1 MTDKPQEEPV
11 FLPLKLRCA
20 LQSSQSRATSSF
32 LKSMKSAL
40 KYSVPLMFGVLIA
53 NTHMGLAQERYMPPT
68 YRETMSA
75 PPAPLNPNWTPVD
88 EAYDGN
94 LGETPLEPAHP
105 FFDIDWSVLL
115 SGTHTGGTDAG
126 KNFVTL
132 TPEISFTHVAL
143 RGQYAFDIGGEFS
156 VSDDQVT
163 RLNDFSVGYAGTH
176 ELDAVTQIVS
186 SASLQVAQDDVN
198 APGVALNI
206 KETPQDL
213 DIQGEIGIIRQFGKF
228 VIDGR
233 ASTQRRYSSDTML
246 FGDLARSN
254 AERSFTQVGT
264 SLRLAYA
271 FSPEIGLFVQGDAGR
286 DWYDAAPASTGVKLD
301 ATEYG
306 VSGGATLNW
315 RNVIDL
321 ELSAGY
327 VVRQHVDA
335 SIADR
340 GEAVYG
346 VSATYTPN
354 DALTFTGTIDTTIR
368 PEDVTLSRQA
378 STEYNAS
385 GSISYAVAPWLALNM
400 TQTAGWVF
408 PETGVNTEYRYG
420 TGFGVE
426 AALNKNLSV
435 TANYLYSWAEV
446 LPSNEDPEFSHAATI
461 GIKYAR

>member
-1 MTDKPQEEPV
+1 MTDETQEEPV
-11 FLPLKLRCA
+11 FFSFSQRCV
-20 LQSSQSRATSSF
+20 LQNFQTRDFASV
-32 LKSMKSAL
+32 LYSMKSGL
-40 KYSVPLMFGVLIA
+40 KYSVPVVLGVLLA
-53 NTHMGLAQERYMPPT
+53 NPHIGLAQERYMPPI
-68 YRETMSA
+68 YRETVNA
-75 PPAPLNPNWTPVD
+75 TPAPLNENWTPID

-126 KNFVTL
+126 KNIVTL
-132 TPEISFTHVAL
+132 TPEMSFTHVAL

-156 VSDDQVT
+156 VSDEQVT

-176 ELDAVTQIVS
+176 ELDPVSQIVS
-186 SASLQVAQDDVN
+186 SASLQVTQDDVN
-198 APGVALNI
+198 APGVASNI
-206 KETPQDL
+206 KHTPHDL

-233 ASTQRRYSSDTML
+233 ASSYRHYSSDTIL

-286 DWYDAAPASTGVKLD
+286 DWYDAAPVPTGVKLD

-327 VVRQHVDA
+327 VVRQHVDT

-340 GEAVYG
+340 GEAVYS

-354 DALTFTGTIDTTIR
+354 DVLTFTGAIDTTIR
-368 PEDVTLSRQA
+368 PKDVTLSREA
-378 STEYNAS
+378 STEYNAT
-385 GSISYAVAPWLALNM
+385 GSISYAVARWLELNM
-400 TQTAGWVF
+400 TQTANWVF
-408 PETGVNTEYRYG
+408 PEVGVYTEYRYG

-446 LPSNEDPEFSHAATI
+446 LPSTADPEFSHAATI
-461 GIKYAR
+461 GIRYAR